1 MMAVNIVLLLVGLVL
16 GGIIGFIVHL
26 FLEHRRVGEARSRA
40 ELVLEEARQQAEA
53 IKREA
58 QDLHRQAE
66 DLKREAEHIRQQAE
80 AYRRELELQ
89 ARDEALRLRREIEQE
104 LQARRRELQR
114 EEERLQRRWD
124 DLERKLDQVQQREQ
138 LLRQQEQEL
147 EAQQAQIQKLHQQ
160 ALHKLE
166 EIAQLTQEEAR
177 QRLLAQVE
185 QEARQEMAR
194 IVRQIEAE
202 ARAEGEQRA
211 RRILATVMQRIA
223 SESVAELTTSVIPLP
238 SEDMKGRIIG
248 RNGRNIRAFEHLTG
262 VEVIVDDTPE
272 SVTLSS
278 FDPVRREIARRA
290 LTKLVTDGR
299 IHPTQIEKVVEQ
311 EKAEVERIIQEA
323 GEEAVYE
330 VGVVGLHPEVVKM
343 LGRLKFR
350 TSYGQNQLHHAVE
363 TAKLAA
369 LLAAE
374 LGADVTVA
382 KTAGLLHDIG
392 KAMDAEEG
400 PHALVGARFLER
412 YGVDPRVVHAVAAHH
427 HDIEQETL
435 EDIIV
440 EIADAL
446 SGARPGA
453 RRESLEE
460 YIKRIRALEDIARSF
475 EGVAD
480 CYALQAGREIR
491 VLVKP
496 EAVDDYAMTKLA
508 HEISKAIES
517 NLKFP
522 GQIQVTVIRE
532 KRATAVAHPTG
543 QNANNGHRHRNNG
556 GRKG

>member
-1 MMAVNIVLLLVGLVL
+1 MNMVTLIVVVVVALAVGLLVGYGLRKRQEQQEYQE
-16 GGIIGFIVHL
+16 GKT
-26 FLEHRRVGEARSRA
+26 RA
-40 ELVLEEARQQAEA
+40 QAVVEEA
-53 IKREA
+53 K
-58 QDLHRQAE
+58 RQAQA
-66 DLKREAEHIRQQAE
+66 LLQEAESK
-80 AYRRELELQ
+80 RRDLEIQ
-89 ARDEALRLRREIEQE
+89 ARDEALRLRREAESQIM
-104 LQARRRELQR
+104 ARRRELQR
-114 EEERLQRRWD
+114 EEERLQRRWA
-124 DLERKLDQVQQREQ
+124 DLERRQENLNRREQALQQREQ
-138 LLRQQEQEL
+138 DLQAKEAEL
-147 EAQQAQIQKLHQQ
+147 EALHQQ
-160 ALHKLE
+160 ALARLE
-166 EIAQLTQEEAR
+166 EVASLTQEEAR

-194 IVRQIEAE
+194 IVRQIEAQ
-202 ARAEGEQRA
+202 ARAEGERRA
-211 RRILATVMQRIA
+211 RRILASVMQRIA
-223 SESVAELTTSVIPLP
+223 SETVAELTTSVVPLP
-238 SEDMKGRIIG
+238 SDDMKGRIIG
-248 RNGRNIRAFEHLTG
+248 RSGRNIRAFEQFTG

-323 GEEAVYE
+323 GEEAAYE
-330 VGVVGLHPEVVKM
+330 VGVVGLHPEVIKM

-374 LGADVTVA
+374 LGADVEVA
-382 KTAGLLHDIG
+382 KAAGLLHDIG
-392 KAMDAEEG
+392 KAMDHHAEG
-400 PHALVGARFLER
+400 PHALVGAKFLER

-427 HDIEQETL
+427 HDVEQETL
-435 EDIIV
+435 EDVIV

-460 YIKRIRALEDIARSF
+460 YIKRIQALEDIARSF
-475 EGVAD
+475 DGVAE

-491 VLVKP
+491 VIVKP
-496 EAVDDYAMTKLA
+496 DAVDDYALAKLA
-508 HEISKAIES
+508 HEITKAIET
-517 NLKFP
+517 NLKFT

-532 KRATAVAHPTG
+532 KRAVAQARPTG
-543 QNANNGHRHRNNG
+543 AASQNGG
-556 GRKG
+556 GRKKR